1 MSCELEVWEFRNC
14 LNLSSGIHLGGAA
27 PMILGYTY
35 IYIYTYI
42 HMYIY
47 TYIYIYIYIHIYVYI
62 CIYICIHHHSYRGY
76 IPLFG
81 GQDSMLIAFVSSP
94 ILPLFCPCEVVHAMT
109 QDVYQAA
116 FEELGVP
123 FRMMAARRIE

>member
-1 MSCELEVWEFRNC
+1 M
-14 LNLSSGIHLGGAA
+14 
-27 PMILGYTY
+27 Y
-35 IYIYTYI
+35 IYI
-42 HMYIY
+42 HMYI
-47 TYIYIYIYIHIYVYI
+47 YI

-123 FRMMAARRIE
+123 FRMMAARRIESVVGGTCKLTLEGAICSE